1 MGKTAII
8 FGYGSGISA
17 SVGKKFG
24 SLGFRLA
31 LVSRSQMKLD
41 LAAENLAKENIT
53 ARGYAADLRNFS
65 DVPSLV
71 SRIRNDLG
79 PVQLIHWNVGA
90 PLGDVLSIDPNTWSE
105 VFNITTISL
114 SCAVQSCLSDLE
126 FGKGAVLVTGSGLEL
141 DNPEYAKM
149 AANRPVATMAVGKA
163 ATRKYVSILHHAL
176 EPKGVFVGEVA
187 VLGPVKGAGEGHTDA
202 SITPEGIA
210 DKFHELWINR
220 RNCFVEVSD

>member
-65 DVPSLV
+65 D
-71 SRIRNDLG
+71 
-79 PVQLIHWNVGA
+79 LIHWNVGA